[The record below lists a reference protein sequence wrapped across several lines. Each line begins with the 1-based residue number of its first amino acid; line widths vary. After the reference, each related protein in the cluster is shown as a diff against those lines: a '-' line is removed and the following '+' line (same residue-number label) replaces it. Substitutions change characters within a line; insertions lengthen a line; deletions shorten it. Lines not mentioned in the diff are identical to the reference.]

1 MFSNR
6 GQQSTGHLSFRSG
19 NPALSASTFKSLH
32 GTRDL
37 KLMTIDGTVNRTIIS
52 LFILLLSGAFTYTF
66 ELMALTFIGFIVG
79 MILAIATMFKPQW
92 SPKTVPLYA
101 LFEGMA
107 LGGISFMFNT
117 MYEGIVTQAIVLT
130 AGIFFSLLLAYKS
143 RLIKATENF
152 KLGVTAA
159 TGGIFMLYMVS
170 MLMSLFGAGRM
181 PIMDPTNSSLFSIG
195 FSVVVVVIAS
205 LNLVLD
211 FDFIEEAS
219 EAGVPK
225 YMEWRAT
232 LGLLITLVWLYLE
245 ILRLLAKLRSR

>member
-19 NPALSASTFKSLH
+19 NPALSASTFKSVH
-32 GTRDL
+32 GSRDL

-52 LFILLLSGAFTYTF
+52 LFILLLSGAFTYIF
-66 ELMALTFIGFIVG
+66 ELMALTFIGLIVG

>member
-1 MFSNR
+1 
-6 GQQSTGHLSFRSG
+6 
-19 NPALSASTFKSLH
+19 
-32 GTRDL
+32 
-37 KLMTIDGTVNRTIIS
+37 
-52 LFILLLSGAFTYTF
+52 
-66 ELMALTFIGFIVG
+66 

-101 LFEGMA
+101 LFQGMA

-219 EAGVPK
+219 EAGVPQ

>member
-52 LFILLLSGAFTYTF
+52 LFILLLSGAFTYIF
-66 ELMALTFIGFIVG
+66 ELMALTFIGLIVG

-101 LFEGMA
+101 LFQGMA

-152 KLGVTAA
+152 KLGVSAA

-219 EAGVPK
+219 EAGVPQ

>member
-32 GTRDL
+32 GSRDL

-52 LFILLLSGAFTYTF
+52 LFILLLSGAFTYIF
-66 ELMALTFIGFIVG
+66 ELMALTFIGLIVG

-101 LFEGMA
+101 LFQGMA

-219 EAGVPK
+219 EAGVPQ

>member
-32 GTRDL
+32 GSRDL

-66 ELMALTFIGFIVG
+66 ELMALTFIGLIVG

-219 EAGVPK
+219 EAGVPQ

>member
-32 GTRDL
+32 GSRDL

-52 LFILLLSGAFTYTF
+52 LFILLLSGAFTYIF
-66 ELMALTFIGFIVG
+66 ELMALTFIGLIVG

>member
-6 GQQSTGHLSFRSG
+6 GQQSSGHLSFRSG

-32 GTRDL
+32 GSRDL

-66 ELMALTFIGFIVG
+66 ELMALTFIGIVVG
-79 MILAIATMFKPQW
+79 LILAIATMFKPQW

-101 LFEGMA
+101 LFQGMA

-219 EAGVPK
+219 EAGVPQ

>member
-32 GTRDL
+32 GSRDL

>member
-6 GQQSTGHLSFRSG
+6 GQQSSGHLSFRSG

-32 GTRDL
+32 GSRDL

-66 ELMALTFIGFIVG
+66 ELMALTFIGIVVG
-79 MILAIATMFKPQW
+79 LILAIATMFKPQW

-101 LFEGMA
+101 LFQGMA

-232 LGLLITLVWLYLE
+232 LGLLVTLVWLYLE

>member
-32 GTRDL
+32 GSRDL

-66 ELMALTFIGFIVG
+66 ELMALTFIGLIVG